1 MAQSYAKYTCWY
13 GFWIK
18 RDEIAADVNKCLSPS
33 CFTTVPDSTLVALLG
48 KVLVHWI
55 QTAAVAPAQFMYTRT
70 RARRS
75 YITRYARIIGFSGSA
90 GLSSPSGNG
99 ATNTRTGRPEP
110 PCSTTFPR
118 MIPVQHWSN
127 RALKSYVLALMGAI
141 RQYQSHTAGTCQNP
155 TLRRLYSLPTLSRNE
170 TVENETNTANVA
182 SESERSEAIRKPRMR
197 RNAQSR
203 KY

>member
-1 MAQSYAKYTCWY
+1 M
-13 GFWIK
+13 
-18 RDEIAADVNKCLSPS
+18 
-33 CFTTVPDSTLVALLG
+33 
-48 KVLVHWI
+48 HWI

-155 TLRRLYSLPTLSRNE
+155 TLRRLYSLPTLSEMKQLKTKRIRQ
-170 TVENETNTANVA
+170 TLRAKANVRKQ
-182 SESERSEAIRKPRMR
+182 SENHECAEMLRVV
-197 RNAQSR
+197 NTR
-203 KY
+203 KYYILKVYCNRGTFHACT

>member
-1 MAQSYAKYTCWY
+1 M
-13 GFWIK
+13 
-18 RDEIAADVNKCLSPS
+18 
-33 CFTTVPDSTLVALLG
+33 
-48 KVLVHWI
+48 HWI

-141 RQYQSHTAGTCQNP
+141 RQYQSHTEPVKTQHCAGYIVFQLFPEMKQLKTKRIRQ
-155 TLRRLYSLPTLSRNE
+155 TLRAK
-170 TVENETNTANVA
+170 ANVRKQ
-182 SESERSEAIRKPRMR
+182 SENHECAEMLRVV
-197 RNAQSR
+197 NTR
-203 KY
+203 KYYILKVYCNRGTFHACT

>member
-1 MAQSYAKYTCWY
+1 M
-13 GFWIK
+13 
-18 RDEIAADVNKCLSPS
+18 
-33 CFTTVPDSTLVALLG
+33 
-48 KVLVHWI
+48 HWI

-141 RQYQSHTAGTCQNP
+141 RQYQSHTAGTCYIVFQLFP
-155 TLRRLYSLPTLSRNE
+155 EMKQLKTKRIRQTLRAK
-170 TVENETNTANVA
+170 ANVRKQ
-182 SESERSEAIRKPRMR
+182 SENHECAEMLRVV
-197 RNAQSR
+197 NTR
-203 KY
+203 KYYILKVYCNRGTFHACT

>member
-1 MAQSYAKYTCWY
+1 M
-13 GFWIK
+13 
-18 RDEIAADVNKCLSPS
+18 V
-33 CFTTVPDSTLVALLG
+33 VALLG

-55 QTAAVAPAQFMYTRT
+55 QTAAIAPAQFMYTRT

-75 YITRYARIIGFSGSA
+75 YVTRYARIIGFSGSA

-99 ATNTRTGRPEP
+99 ATNTRTGRPET

-118 MIPVQHWSN
+118 MIPVQHWSC
-127 RALKSYVLALMGAI
+127 RTLKSHVLALMGAI

-170 TVENETNTANVA
+170 TVENETTNMANVA
-182 SESERSEAIRKPRMR
+182 NKSERSGTVEKPRMY
-197 RNAQSR
+197 RNVQNTR
-203 KY
+203 KYKCGTFHACT

>member
-1 MAQSYAKYTCWY
+1 M
-13 GFWIK
+13 
-18 RDEIAADVNKCLSPS
+18 
-33 CFTTVPDSTLVALLG
+33 
-48 KVLVHWI
+48 HWI

-127 RALKSYVLALMGAI
+127 RALKSHVLALMGAV

-182 SESERSEAIRKPRMR
+182 NESERKRTFGNNRKTTNEQKCSEHKKIQVWNFSRLHMKRAEMTRFYKAHCERK
-197 RNAQSR
+197 
-203 KY
+203 

>member
-1 MAQSYAKYTCWY
+1 MSTNAYRLPALQPYPIVRLLPFWGRCWCT
-13 GFWIK
+13 GS
-18 RDEIAADVNKCLSPS
+18 RRQPLRR
-33 CFTTVPDSTLVALLG
+33 L
-48 KVLVHWI
+48 
-55 QTAAVAPAQFMYTRT
+55 QFMYTRT